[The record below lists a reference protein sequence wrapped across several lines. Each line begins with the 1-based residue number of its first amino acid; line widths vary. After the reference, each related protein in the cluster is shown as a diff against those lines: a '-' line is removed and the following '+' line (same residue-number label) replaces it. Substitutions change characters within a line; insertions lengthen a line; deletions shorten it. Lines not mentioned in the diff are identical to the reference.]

1 MAQDRD
7 TLPLVDPADGVRRA
21 GGCPE
26 VAGELFAMLRRDL
39 PATAAALRSADDA
52 SDLDALREAAHRLLG
67 AALYCGV
74 PRLRE
79 QAREVERLCIERDA
93 AGAARALPALLET
106 MEAVARVEDPLDTGS
121 PR

>member
-1 MAQDRD
+1 MAQDHHN
-7 TLPLVDPADGVRRA
+7 LPLVDPADGVRRA
-21 GGCPE
+21 GGRPE
-26 VAGELFAMLRRDL
+26 VATELFAMLRRDL
-39 PATAAALRSADDA
+39 PATAAALRSARDA

-79 QAREVERLCIERDA
+79 QAREVERLCIEGDA
-93 AGAARALPALLET
+93 AGALRDLPALLET
-106 MEAVARVEDPLDTGS
+106 MEAVGRVEDPLAAES